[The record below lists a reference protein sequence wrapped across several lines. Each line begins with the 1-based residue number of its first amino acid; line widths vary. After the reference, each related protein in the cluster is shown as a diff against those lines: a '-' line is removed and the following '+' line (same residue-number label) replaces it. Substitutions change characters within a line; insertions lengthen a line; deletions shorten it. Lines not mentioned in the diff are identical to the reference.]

1 MAQDPRNIL
10 VAGNLR
16 ISTAPLGTTLPTALP
31 TDPSTLNLDAAFKD
45 LGYTS
50 PDGSKFT
57 TTRTTE
63 GIQVHQERGNVR
75 TLVTDELAQ
84 ATFNLREWNRETVTT
99 SFGGGTITSPAS
111 GVWKYEPPAPEDISE
126 FSAVLDLFDGDQI
139 WRFVLRR
146 AMVSNSPESNFIR
159 TGSADLPITLDCLV
173 AGGGVRNWYALTN
186 WVGMSA

>member
-1 MAQDPRNIL
+1 M
-10 VAGNLR
+10 
-16 ISTAPLGTTLPTALP
+16 
-31 TDPSTLNLDAAFKD
+31 
-45 LGYTS
+45 
-50 PDGSKFT
+50 
-57 TTRTTE
+57 
-63 GIQVHQERGNVR
+63 
-75 TLVTDELAQ
+75 
-84 ATFNLREWNRETVTT
+84 
-99 SFGGGTITSPAS
+99 
-111 GVWKYEPPAPEDISE
+111 WKYEPPAPEDINE